1 MPSVTPAKLAK
12 PAALTAL
19 VSALMLAAGPAAALI
34 GGTNTTAFKQVGGV
48 TSFTN
53 GSNVQFADNWV
64 LTAHH
69 VAFALGAP
77 YSNGYGSST
86 IAARYDFSSAAF
98 PENDLTLLRLSSA
111 VAAPQ
116 LSLLSDEIAPSNS
129 LNMDAT
135 LVTGHTQV
143 PRGYGFAAITT
154 ETTLFDPDGATGALP
169 AVPVNWLLTFGS
181 ASSDGVYVQPGDSGG
196 ALFLG
201 HVTDSSSSPLM
212 GITSAALTYTDTL
225 GTHHGSAFV
234 QLASYR
240 SWIDSVMLADT
251 ADSQTALWI
260 SAVPEPTSTAL
271 MLVGLVA
278 MLGLKQR
285 RCQAPNA

>member
-1 MPSVTPAKLAK
+1 MTSVTPNPLVK

-19 VSALMLAAGPAAALI
+19 ATALMLTAGPAAAI
-34 GGTNTTAFKQVGGV
+34 VGGIDTSAFGQVGGV

-53 GSNVQFADNWV
+53 GSSVQFADNWV

-69 VAFALGAP
+69 VAFSVGGT

-86 IAARYDFSSAAF
+86 VAARYDFSSSAF
-98 PENDLTLLRLSSA
+98 PENDLTLLRLSSTLT
-111 VAAPQ
+111 APQ
-116 LSLLSDEIAPSNS
+116 LSLLSDVIAPSNS
-129 LNMDAT
+129 LNLDAT
-135 LVTGHTQV
+135 IVTGHTQV
-143 PRGYGFAAITT
+143 PRGYGFATITN
-154 ETTLFDPDGATGALP
+154 ETTLFDPDGAAGPMP

-181 ASSDGVYVQPGDSGG
+181 ASADGAYVQPGDSGG

-201 HVTDSSSSPLM
+201 HVTASSTSPLM

-234 QLASYR
+234 QLGSYR
-240 SWIDSVMLADT
+240 SWIDSVMLNDT
-251 ADSQTALWI
+251 ADSQTALWV

-271 MLVGLVA
+271 MLVGLLA
-278 MLGLKQR
+278 MAGVKQGR
-285 RCQAPNA
+285 RQAPNA